1 MFILPL
7 LPAGTAHCVPSVRL
21 ALPSAPGAWLFS
33 VAALTEEFSSCS
45 LCSWQWRNQVPGG
58 LRHDESACSGSK
70 LANLHPV
77 EKIQAPPQLPV
88 NNGSG
93 PFHCP
98 ESRSL
103 HFTSGFAFDCS
114 GHQW

>member
-1 MFILPL
+1 MGPFAVHLGSPM
-7 LPAGTAHCVPSVRL
+7 SVIPRSA
-21 ALPSAPGAWLFS
+21 ALPILVDGVEVWEASSFSGVTAVEESSIGGAETWRI
-33 VAALTEEFSSCS
+33 S
-45 LCSWQWRNQVPGG
+45 LSGTQIR
-58 LRHDESACSGSK
+58 ESASCG
-70 LANLHPV
+70 
-77 EKIQAPPQLPV
+77 KIEAYLRQLV

-98 ESRSL
+98 EMRSL